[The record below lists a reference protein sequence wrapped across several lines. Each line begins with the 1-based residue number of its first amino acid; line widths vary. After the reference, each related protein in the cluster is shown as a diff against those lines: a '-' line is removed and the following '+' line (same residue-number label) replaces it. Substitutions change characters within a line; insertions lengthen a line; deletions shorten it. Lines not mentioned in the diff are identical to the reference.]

1 MEDNAPM
8 SFCEHCEGQRFDRSR
23 ILRVLRESRK
33 RLQQSDTICSA
44 DQALAS
50 VIDAVRALDIPH
62 LDRVDDVVDGEVV
75 H

>member
-1 MEDNAPM
+1 M
-8 SFCEHCEGQRFDRSR
+8 SFCEHCEGQRFDRAR

>member
-1 MEDNAPM
+1 MG
-8 SFCEHCEGQRFDRSR
+8 FCEHCEGQRFDRAR
-23 ILRVLRESRK
+23 ILRVLRESQT
-33 RLQQSDTICSA
+33 RLRRSDTTSGA

-50 VIDAVRALDIPH
+50 VIEAVRTLDIPH

>member
-1 MEDNAPM
+1 M
-8 SFCEHCEGQRFDRSR
+8 SFCEHCEGQRFDRAR

-33 RLQQSDTICSA
+33 RLKQDPTCSA

-50 VIDAVRALDIPH
+50 AIDAVRSLDIPH
-62 LDRVDDVVDGEVV
+62 LELVDDVVDGEVV